1 MPKAKGKI
9 SIIKII
15 LTICVLL
22 AGIKY
27 YNAYQASQAINYD
40 IIPKRESKEINQE
53 ELMSFLPV
61 WSDYMEQHISE
72 LGKRPVSLS
81 AGHPEDNLS
90 KDAKEWL
97 LRRLWYP
104 NRFFY
109 VEQRLRAI
117 LQTIEY
123 QVQSDKLIKEL
134 SQQYAT
140 LQAQQAQNAIPDPNL
155 SSIMN
160 SIENMI
166 QSQKRKENIEKIS
179 PEEIKLVL
187 PLQAVIKDA
196 LYKYQ
201 TADSSKS
208 K

>member
-15 LTICVLL
+15 LTICVLW

-40 IIPKRESKEINQE
+40 IIPKRDSKEISQE

-61 WSDYMEQHISE
+61 WSDYMDRHISE
-72 LGKRPVSLS
+72 LGKRPVSLAS
-81 AGHPEDNLS
+81 GAPEDNLS
-90 KDAKEWL
+90 NEAKEWL

-109 VEQRLRAI
+109 VEQRLRTI
-117 LQTIEY
+117 LKTIEY
-123 QVQSDKLIKEL
+123 QAQSENLIKEL
-134 SQQYAT
+134 SRQYAA
-140 LQAQQAQNAIPDPNL
+140 LQAQQAQNSNPDSNL
-155 SSIMN
+155 SSLMN

-166 QSQKRKENIEKIS
+166 KEQKAKENVEKIS

-187 PLQAVIKDA
+187 PLRTVIKDA
-196 LYKYQ
+196 L
-201 TADSSKS
+201 SKS
-208 K
+208 QTTDMTGTK